1 MKLRAVTYGR
11 VSTAKRSQ
19 STSIRRQLSDLGEL
33 ARRRGW
39 PVVAKYSDRLSGGND
54 QRPGLAAAV
63 AEIVKG
69 RAEVLMV
76 DALDRLGRNVRH
88 ILETV
93 DTVEGAGGNLFVV
106 DLGIDTSTPAG
117 RMCLTVLAT
126 LAEYLR
132 RDNVR
137 KVLAGIAF
145 ARKKGIRLGRPPAM
159 PAAVLARAVSLR
171 RSRPR
176 PSWRQIVRTLKAER
190 LGKFAKGTVAGAV
203 SRALQAR
210 RSGRARWRR
219 DVAALRSSSST
230 RSTRSKRGGRKS
242 PPKSRIRNQRKI
254 RISAKR
260 RRRSRIT

>member
-1 MKLRAVTYGR
+1 
-11 VSTAKRSQ
+11 
-19 STSIRRQLSDLGEL
+19 
-33 ARRRGW
+33 
-39 PVVAKYSDRLSGGND
+39 
-54 QRPGLAAAV
+54 
-63 AEIVKG
+63 
-69 RAEVLMV
+69 MV

-159 PAAVLARAVSLR
+159 GAAVLARAVALR

-176 PSWRQIVRTLKAER
+176 PSWRAIVGTLKAER

-203 SRALQAR
+203 TRAL
-210 RSGRARWRR
+210 RA
-219 DVAALRSSSST
+219 V
-230 RSTRSKRGGRKS
+230 RSTRGGARTVEAFGRWVGSVAATRSKGGGRKS
-242 PPKSRIRNQRKI
+242 PPKTVIRNPRKI
-254 RISAKR
+254 RTTRHAA
-260 RRRSRIT
+260 RRSRIT

>member
-1 MKLRAVTYGR
+1 MQRMPSILRKDPGSHGLTSKTRLRAVPYGR
-11 VSTAKRSQ
+11 VSTVKRSQ
-19 STSIRRQLSDLGEL
+19 STSIRRQLSNLGEL

-39 PVVAKYSDRLSGGND
+39 LVVGEFSDRLSGGD
-54 QRPGLAAAV
+54 DKRPGLAAAV

-69 RAEVLMV
+69 RADVLMV

-93 DTVEGAGGNLFVV
+93 DTVESAGGNLFVV

-159 PAAVLARAVSLR
+159 APSALARAVALR

-176 PSWRQIVRTLKAER
+176 PSWRAIVRTLKAER
-190 LGKFAKGTVAGAV
+190 LGKFPKGTVAGAV
-203 SRALQAR
+203 SRAL
-210 RSGRARWRR
+210 RALPR
-219 DVAALRSSSST
+219 
-230 RSTRSKRGGRKS
+230 KRGGRKS
-242 PPKSRIRNQRKI
+242 PPKRGIKNLRKI
-254 RISAKR
+254 RASRSR